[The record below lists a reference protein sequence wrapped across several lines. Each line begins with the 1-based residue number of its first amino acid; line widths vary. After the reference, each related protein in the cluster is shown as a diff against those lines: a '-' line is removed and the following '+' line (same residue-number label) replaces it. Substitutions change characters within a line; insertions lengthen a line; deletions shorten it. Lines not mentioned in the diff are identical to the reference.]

1 MLRSGSPL
9 LVPVLLAAGSA
20 PLHAQAAPDLGHAM
34 KDAGVSEAR
43 SCTSVDPKAVVVCGR
58 RSEQFRIDRHV
69 LESARAAT
77 TQPPRASL
85 MDQAIIAQRYGDHPE
100 HGRVIPNN
108 LIGVPMG
115 KGAGGLELAAK
126 GNNLGDALRHGED
139 DYADY
144 RSASEGTPAPR

>member
-34 KDAGVSEAR
+34 KDAGVGAKR

-77 TQPPRASL
+77 AQPPRASL

-100 HGRVIPNN
+100 HGRVIPNK
-108 LIGVPMG
+108 LIGMPTG
-115 KGAGGLELAAK
+115 KGAGGPELAAK
-126 GNNLGDALRHGED
+126 GKNLGDALRHGED
-139 DYADY
+139 EYADY